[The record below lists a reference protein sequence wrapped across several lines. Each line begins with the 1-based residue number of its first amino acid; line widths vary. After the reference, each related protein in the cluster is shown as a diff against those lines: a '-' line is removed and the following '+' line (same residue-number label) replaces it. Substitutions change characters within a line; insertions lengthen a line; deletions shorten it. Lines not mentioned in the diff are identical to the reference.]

1 MKKKLNKF
9 NQEDIDTAI
18 KSFDDAYAK
27 LTLIYKYILEFSSN
41 KNIEFQKAL
50 EKNINQWVEEIEHSK
65 AYSVL
70 IEIFGI
76 GYENS
81 ETDCQQSSSGNLR
94 QQTNDKLCAGSQHRG
109 HAGLCSHLEC
119 QHAAAG
125 RDTGIHA
132 RSKRTAHRGL
142 RRPSLSAQENGELY

>member
-50 EKNINQWVEEIEHSK
+50 EKNINQWVEEIEGSK

-81 ETDCQQSSSGNLR
+81 EKIPSFLISSKVFLYLVAQNYHGASMPVKDIPKNMKKSFKISRLLSNL
-94 QQTNDKLCAGSQHRG
+94 
-109 HAGLCSHLEC
+109 
-119 QHAAAG
+119 
-125 RDTGIHA
+125 
-132 RSKRTAHRGL
+132 
-142 RRPSLSAQENGELY
+142 P